1 MNVQNVKIVV
11 MFFNWSSEKHFE
23 GTIFLNIDPK
33 TTIWY
38 EEVKRILVQK
48 GYINDSY
55 QYERR
60 EYDDCEADHLLIT
73 EYEPEVELRP
83 FWVEGDIITNE

>member
-1 MNVQNVKIVV
+1 MNVQNVKVV
-11 MFFNWSSEKHFE
+11 VVFFNWSSQKYFE
-23 GTIFLNIDPK
+23 GTIFLNINPE

-60 EYDDCEADHLLIT
+60 EYDDCDAVHLLVT